1 MRLRITVFAVA
12 LYSTIATVQLQASA
26 PVMDSVYIRIVECY
40 VPTAA
45 FARYSESNV
54 VFLKPSS
61 SDSAT
66 LTSIFSDVC
75 KEVSASL
82 NPEMLLKT
90 RLGRHFVNRFTVEE
104 AVQILAA
111 CSAGAG
117 FSDKDLYRR
126 FDAFMKTFQDLFDRE
141 SDYVWLKYVGLV
153 SIKVS
158 EKYDDY
164 ITTSLRSKEHGNR

>member
-12 LYSTIATVQLQASA
+12 LYSTLATVQLQASA

-61 SDSAT
+61 DDSTA
-66 LTSIFSDVC
+66 LSSIFSDAC

-90 RLGRHFVNRFTVEE
+90 RLGRHFVSRFTVEE
-104 AVQILAA
+104 AIQILSA

-117 FSDKDLYRR
+117 FTNKDLYQR
-126 FDAFMKTFQDLFDRE
+126 FDTFMKTFQDLFDSE
-141 SDYVWLKYVGLV
+141 SDYVWLKYVGSV
-153 SIKVS
+153 TTRVA
-158 EKYDDY
+158 EKYDDH
-164 ITTSLRSKEHGNR
+164 ISTLHQSKDHDN